1 MLAKRFRVGTTGDD
15 LLTLRKSNNLFSAG
29 DGNDF
34 ISGGLGSDTLLGDN
48 GGDTLLGEGGRD
60 VLIGDAGADTL
71 NGGNGA
77 DVLQGGL
84 GLDNLTGGRG
94 EDVFVFGA
102 DAITDPLTLQLI
114 NLADTGIDVKVSAD
128 AVTDYQFGLDR
139 IQLSLADFG
148 IDAAPTLAKGVT
160 AELGDGNVIVQLDG
174 FANVAQAAAAIAAND
189 AITADAGFFV
199 YFNTSLGFNRLVY
212 SADLGDAGDVTVLA
226 NFIDQTGP
234 DGLAAIAN
242 FSLDDFLFV

>member
-1 MLAKRFRVGTTGDD
+1 MPAKRFRVGTTADD
-15 LLTLRKSNNLFSAG
+15 LVTLRKPNNLFSAG
-29 DGNDF
+29 DGND
-34 ISGGLGSDTLLGDN
+34 SVAGGLGSDTLLGGN
-48 GGDTLLGEGGRD
+48 GGDTLLGNGGRD
-60 VLIGDAGADTL
+60 VLLGDAGADTL
-71 NGGNGA
+71 NGGNGT

-94 EDVFVFGA
+94 KDVFVFGA
-102 DAITDPLTLQLI
+102 DAITDPGTLQLV
-114 NLADTGIDVKVSAD
+114 NLAGTGIDVKVSAD
-128 AVTDYQFGLDR
+128 AITDYQFGADR

-148 IDAAPTLAKGVT
+148 VEAPLTFAKGVT
-160 AELGDGNVIVQLDG
+160 AELGDGNLIVQLDG
-174 FANVAQAAAAIAAND
+174 FANVALAAAAIAANE

-226 NFIDQTGP
+226 NFVDQTGP